1 MNPANPAPKVTLHN
15 NAVLIERILPET
27 KRQSGVVIPESVKD
41 QPIEGYV
48 VAKGKGKFVEFQ
60 DGIGAVYAPSSVRV
74 GDHVIFDP
82 YMAKPVKI
90 DNREFVIVAQ
100 EDIYVTINE

>member
-27 KRQSGVVIPESVKD
+27 KRQSGVVIPESAKD
-41 QPIEGYV
+41 QPIEGIV
-48 VAKGKGKFVEFQ
+48 IAKGPGKFVDFKEGGF
-60 DGIGAVYAPSSVRV
+60 IRYAPSYIKV